1 MIHIRHP
8 VRKAQQTIG
17 IAGREA
23 LERGGKSYKETKGEL
38 QAGALLPHVE
48 ISTHLQNMEKRDDS
62 WGITVFENKKTEK
75 VASHG
80 TREAV
85 EVGGKT

>member
-1 MIHIRHP
+1 M
-8 VRKAQQTIG
+8 
-17 IAGREA
+17 
-23 LERGGKSYKETKGEL
+23 
-38 QAGALLPHVE
+38 PHME

-62 WGITVFENKKTEK
+62 WGIIVFENKKTEK

>member
-38 QAGALLPHVE
+38 EGALLPHVE
-48 ISTHLQNMEKRDDS
+48 MSTHLQNMEKRHDS
-62 WGITVFENKKTEK
+62 WGIIVFENKKAEK